1 MHYKCVLKWQ
11 EITVIEPAE
20 VSIMILQILMPTTV
34 MNMEAGVILRD
45 LEAAMEEVM
54 VEEDIMTWE
63 AMVLAMMVVLVLE
76 EEHLEVVLVE
86 EEVEVALQVDLEET
100 MEAMVE
106 VLGEGLPV
114 EVDLVVDGAGLE
126 ENHLVALETEE
137 IASERMKGVHL
148 VVLVVLMVP
157 ADLVVLDQEAEDSL
171 EALAGEHLE
180 EKNWTQKRRLH
191 K

>member
-1 MHYKCVLKWQ
+1 
-11 EITVIEPAE
+11 
-20 VSIMILQILMPTTV
+20 
-34 MNMEAGVILRD
+34 
-45 LEAAMEEVM
+45 M

-76 EEHLEVVLVE
+76 EEHLE
-86 EEVEVALQVDLEET
+86 VDLEET

-114 EVDLVVDGAGLE
+114 EVDLVVDGAGLG

-148 VVLVVLMVP
+148 VALVVLMVPADLVVLVVLMVP
-157 ADLVVLDQEAEDSL
+157 ADLVVLDQEAEYSL

>member
-1 MHYKCVLKWQ
+1 
-11 EITVIEPAE
+11 
-20 VSIMILQILMPTTV
+20 
-34 MNMEAGVILRD
+34 
-45 LEAAMEEVM
+45 
-54 VEEDIMTWE
+54 
-63 AMVLAMMVVLVLE
+63 
-76 EEHLEVVLVE
+76 
-86 EEVEVALQVDLEET
+86 

>member
-1 MHYKCVLKWQ
+1 M
-11 EITVIEPAE
+11 
-20 VSIMILQILMPTTV
+20 
-34 MNMEAGVILRD
+34 G
-45 LEAAMEEVM
+45 
-54 VEEDIMTWE
+54 
-63 AMVLAMMVVLVLE
+63 VLVLE

-126 ENHLVALETEE
+126 ETHLVASETEE
-137 IASERMKGVHL
+137 IASERMKGVLL

-157 ADLVVLDQEAEDSL
+157 ADLVVLDQEVEDSL

>member
-1 MHYKCVLKWQ
+1 
-11 EITVIEPAE
+11 
-20 VSIMILQILMPTTV
+20 
-34 MNMEAGVILRD
+34 
-45 LEAAMEEVM
+45 
-54 VEEDIMTWE
+54 
-63 AMVLAMMVVLVLE
+63 MVLAMMVVLVLE

-86 EEVEVALQVDLEET
+86 EEVEV
-100 MEAMVE
+100 
-106 VLGEGLPV
+106 PV
-114 EVDLVVDGAGLE
+114 QVDLVVDGAGLE

-137 IASERMKGVHL
+137 IASERMKGVLL

-180 EKNWTQKRRLH
+180 VKNWTQKRRLH